1 MPPPLTSK
9 EGRFL
14 EYLKGSPVP
23 DDADSSN
30 STRERVQQ
38 EERELGELLIKRK
51 QEGTSISDAD
61 AARAEQLLGQWSSR
75 QKMAQSRK
83 RKRDREVRVQ
93 DGIVARMEQ
102 GTGAE
107 VFELD
112 WDALA
117 EMEGFEECGI
127 RSAEDLAS
135 ITLQLLKGMTAD
147 GPGELQFAE
156 IFNYHEQ
163 KTGGREFAGAKL
175 DLSNPTTG
183 EGMRQQVQFAN
194 QDYPEQVDR
203 LTEYGF
209 CNPWRDKGTGGGGLE
224 GGSCVRDKT
233 HVGMRGKVGAEGK
246 REGRDLRSSKVGEEE
261 VDGERKG
268 YGGKVCGEGKR
279 EGRALRS
286 SKVGEEEVDGERKA
300 GPTRTSE
307 GSREGNGSKQN
318 GSSSSGQA
326 SQRRKLPKPETHTTR
341 KELVAR
347 VYLFFSLLVSL
358 VAGDDYEAREVSLLK
373 SLPGCPRQ
381 SGHTDFD
388 HSVYCQPG
396 YKERPF
402 FSLLVPAIDPARLI
416 LWPGSHRAAAGVEGC
431 NVQCGKKGQ
440 ATRVSHLQKLAGLA
454 PGEVIEPKELVMD
467 CCQACAFL
475 GHVVHAGA
483 DNTHWGVTHYRWHCY
498 VMPKKGAKKDD
509 NDANPLPVA
518 LAASAG
524 TACGGGGG
532 GSDIREAFYFPVKS
546 QRFVTECKA

>member
-1 MPPPLTSK
+1 
-9 EGRFL
+9 
-14 EYLKGSPVP
+14 
-23 DDADSSN
+23 
-30 STRERVQQ
+30 
-38 EERELGELLIKRK
+38 
-51 QEGTSISDAD
+51 
-61 AARAEQLLGQWSSR
+61 
-75 QKMAQSRK
+75 
-83 RKRDREVRVQ
+83 
-93 DGIVARMEQ
+93 
-102 GTGAE
+102 
-107 VFELD
+107 
-112 WDALA
+112 
-117 EMEGFEECGI
+117 
-127 RSAEDLAS
+127 
-135 ITLQLLKGMTAD
+135 
-147 GPGELQFAE
+147 
-156 IFNYHEQ
+156 
-163 KTGGREFAGAKL
+163 
-175 DLSNPTTG
+175 
-183 EGMRQQVQFAN
+183 MRQQVQFAN

-224 GGSCVRDKT
+224 GGSCVSDKT

-246 REGRDLRSSKVGEEE
+246 REGRD
-261 VDGERKG
+261 
-268 YGGKVCGEGKR
+268 
-279 EGRALRS
+279 LRS

-326 SQRRKLPKPETHTTR
+326 SQRRKLPKPETHATR

-431 NVQCGKKGQ
+431 NVQCGKQGQ
-440 ATRVSHLQKLAGLA
+440 ATRVSHLQKLAGMA

-467 CCQACAFL
+467 CCQVCILCF
-475 GHVVHAGA
+475 
-483 DNTHWGVTHYRWHCY
+483 C
-498 VMPKKGAKKDD
+498 
-509 NDANPLPVA
+509 
-518 LAASAG
+518 S
-524 TACGGGGG
+524 
-532 GSDIREAFYFPVKS
+532 
-546 QRFVTECKA
+546 